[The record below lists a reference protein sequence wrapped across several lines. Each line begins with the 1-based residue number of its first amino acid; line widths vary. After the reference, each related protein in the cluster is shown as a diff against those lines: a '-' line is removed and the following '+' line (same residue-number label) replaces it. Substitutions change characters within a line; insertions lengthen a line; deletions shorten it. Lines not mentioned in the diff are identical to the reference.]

1 VGETTLYDGASH
13 DPAVQGVGASFRAS
27 PPRGV
32 IWRSRDSP
40 MGGCPSEGRLSL
52 LIRTAWPKGIL
63 PLTQARLHGPGRWVK
78 KRGNENPG
86 YDYTF
91 TIVVAPTV
99 QLQTYKFF
107 DLQCNLTDKSA

>member
-1 VGETTLYDGASH
+1 
-13 DPAVQGVGASFRAS
+13 
-27 PPRGV
+27 V